1 MRSMKFLL
9 YGTILMLALMPA
21 DCFSAQD
28 SISNNK
34 KVLAIIPVVSGSI
47 DQSVYRRLDRL
58 VPELKKI
65 SKDKIVKL
73 ECSFAG
79 QAERE
84 KDVIHAYQTV
94 SRIEKYLRV
103 QHKLELDFWITIGLT
118 SKKTKLSPVITI
130 AVFTDEIKNI
140 DSAPVVTEKNY
151 DSDLS
156 GKTL

>member
-1 MRSMKFLL
+1 MRTMKFLL
-9 YGTILMLALMPA
+9 YGAILVLAFMPA
-21 DCFSAQD
+21 NCFSAQD
-28 SISNNK
+28 SVSNDKN
-34 KVLAIIPVVSGSI
+34 VLAVIPVASGSI

-65 SKDKIVKL
+65 SRDKIVKL

-84 KDVIHAYQTV
+84 KDVIHAYQAV

-103 QHKLELDFWITIGLT
+103 HHKLELDFWISIGLT
-118 SKKTKLSPVITI
+118 SKKTKLSPIITI
-130 AVFTDEIKNI
+130 SVFADEIKNI
-140 DSAPVVTEKNY
+140 DSAPVVTEKKY